1 MIERL
6 LASNAPAEEQ
16 VDEELEEMGD
26 DMKLTSLQS
35 ITDFMNCAGRT
46 LPDNIR
52 LWARRN
58 LAVARSHE
66 VSPEERRHA
75 QRALS
80 IMMNIQWKNNYF
92 EAIDPKEA
100 RRILDEEL
108 YGMERVKQRIIETI
122 IQINRTHTLPAY
134 GLLLVGP
141 AGTGKSQI
149 AYAVARILKLPWTT
163 LDMSSINDPEQ
174 LTGSSRVYAN
184 VPFYR
189 KRFDESGIKPGDI
202 KSLADLKNLPFTEKQ
217 DLRNYYPFGLFAV
230 PRDNIVRLHAS
241 SGTTGKAVVVGY
253 TARDLHNWAELAGR
267 SLSAAGVN
275 QTDIVH
281 VAYGYGLFTGGLGA
295 HGGAERIGATVVPA
309 SGGATRRQAYLLRDF
324 GATALCCTPSY
335 ALHLWEAGQEV
346 GIDFRDLPL
355 RTGVFGAEPWT
366 EEMRQDIER
375 KMGINALNIYG
386 LSEVMGPGVAMECL
400 ESKCGMHLWEDHFLP
415 EIIDPVTGEQL
426 PEGEVGELV
435 ITTLT
440 KEGIPLIRYRT
451 RDLTSLDYTPC
462 RCGRTHVRL
471 TRIRGRSD
479 DMLIIRGVNVFPQQI
494 EALLMENQNL
504 SPNYQII
511 VDRVNNLDTLEVQ
524 VEMNETLF
532 ADEIRKL
539 QSLESS
545 IQKSIK
551 EFLGVT
557 TKVRLME
564 PHSIQRSEGKAKRV
578 IDNRAL

>member
-1 MIERL
+1 MCL
-6 LASNAPAEEQ
+6 STANASTRAVSSPA
-16 VDEELEEMGD
+16 
-26 DMKLTSLQS
+26 TS
-35 ITDFMNCAGRT
+35 
-46 LPDNIR
+46 
-52 LWARRN
+52 
-58 LAVARSHE
+58 
-66 VSPEERRHA
+66 
-75 QRALS
+75 
-80 IMMNIQWKNNYF
+80 
-92 EAIDPKEA
+92 
-100 RRILDEEL
+100 
-108 YGMERVKQRIIETI
+108 
-122 IQINRTHTLPAY
+122 
-134 GLLLVGP
+134 
-141 AGTGKSQI
+141 
-149 AYAVARILKLPWTT
+149 
-163 LDMSSINDPEQ
+163 
-174 LTGSSRVYAN
+174 
-184 VPFYR
+184 
-189 KRFDESGIKPGDI
+189 

-366 EEMRQDIER
+366 EEMRQDIEQ

-440 KEGIPLIRYRT
+440 KCKDAPAVSLGSRMYSNPSRRQGMLKTPNCESPDRRCSAAVYASALTKWQRT
-451 RDLTSLDYTPC
+451 RGYFS
-462 RCGRTHVRL
+462 
-471 TRIRGRSD
+471 
-479 DMLIIRGVNVFPQQI
+479 
-494 EALLMENQNL
+494 
-504 SPNYQII
+504 
-511 VDRVNNLDTLEVQ
+511 
-524 VEMNETLF
+524 
-532 ADEIRKL
+532 
-539 QSLESS
+539 
-545 IQKSIK
+545 
-551 EFLGVT
+551 
-557 TKVRLME
+557 
-564 PHSIQRSEGKAKRV
+564 
-578 IDNRAL
+578 

>member
-1 MIERL
+1 MIFNIDKE
-6 LASNAPAEEQ
+6 
-16 VDEELEEMGD
+16 
-26 DMKLTSLQS
+26 
-35 ITDFMNCAGRT
+35 T
-46 LPDNIR
+46 LPREDIEALQLRR
-52 LWARRN
+52 LQD
-58 LAVARSHE
+58 LC
-66 VSPEERRHA
+66 
-75 QRALS
+75 
-80 IMMNIQWKNNYF
+80 
-92 EAIDPKEA
+92 
-100 RRILDEEL
+100 
-108 YGMERVKQRIIETI
+108 
-122 IQINRTHTLPAY
+122 
-134 GLLLVGP
+134 
-141 AGTGKSQI
+141 
-149 AYAVARILKLPWTT
+149 
-163 LDMSSINDPEQ
+163 
-174 LTGSSRVYAN
+174 SRVYAN

-366 EEMRQDIER
+366 EEMRQDIEQ

-479 DMLIIRGVNVFPQQI
+479 DMLIIRGINVFPSQVESVI
-494 EALLMENQNL
+494 LEMPEFEPTYMLV
-504 SPNYQII
+504 
-511 VDRVNNLDTLEVQ
+511 VDRINNLDTLQVQ
-524 VEMNETLF
+524 VEVRRDYFSDELGAMLQLRKRL
-532 ADEIRKL
+532 ADKL
-539 QSLESS
+539 KSVLS
-545 IQKSIK
+545 ISAD
-551 EFLGVT
+551 
-557 TKVRLME
+557 VRLME
-564 PHSIQRSEGKAKRV
+564 PNSIPRSEGKSVRV
-578 IDNRAL
+578 IDKRQLK

>member
-1 MIERL
+1 MIFNIDKE
-6 LASNAPAEEQ
+6 
-16 VDEELEEMGD
+16 
-26 DMKLTSLQS
+26 
-35 ITDFMNCAGRT
+35 T
-46 LPDNIR
+46 LPREDIEALQLRR
-52 LWARRN
+52 LQD
-58 LAVARSHE
+58 LC
-66 VSPEERRHA
+66 
-75 QRALS
+75 
-80 IMMNIQWKNNYF
+80 
-92 EAIDPKEA
+92 
-100 RRILDEEL
+100 
-108 YGMERVKQRIIETI
+108 
-122 IQINRTHTLPAY
+122 
-134 GLLLVGP
+134 
-141 AGTGKSQI
+141 
-149 AYAVARILKLPWTT
+149 
-163 LDMSSINDPEQ
+163 
-174 LTGSSRVYAN
+174 SRVYAN

-451 RDLTSLDYTPC
+451 RDLTRFLPGECS
-462 RCGRTHVRL
+462 CGRHHR
-471 TRIRGRSD
+471 RIDRILGRAD
-479 DMLIIRGVNVFPQQI
+479 DMFIIKGVNVYPMQI
-494 EALLMENQNL
+494 EQVIMTFPEVGQNYCILLENDG
-504 SPNYQII
+504 IGD
-511 VDRVNNLDTLEVQ
+511 VMRVQ
-524 VEMNETLF
+524 VEIRDEYFVEDMRCLQGLQKTIAQRLR
-532 ADEIRKL
+532 DEILVTPRVEL
-539 QSLESS
+539 VQSNSLPS
-545 IQKSIK
+545 
-551 EFLGVT
+551 
-557 TKVRLME
+557 
-564 PHSIQRSEGKAKRV
+564 SEGKAVRV
-578 IDNRAL
+578 YDNRVKK